1 MTRRRWM
8 ALCFAVGS
16 TCFLVG
22 PFPGYANLVGDS
34 ADAITFFVGS
44 ILFTLGGALQ
54 SWLAWPDRRAPGE
67 GGAAWWSAIIQ
78 SAGTLFF
85 NVTTYQAMH
94 TAVTSSEY
102 DKLVWRPDWR
112 GSICFLISGAI
123 AYRASPRHGWHGWL
137 PVRGGDGWWQPAVNL
152 LGCIFFGIS
161 AVAGY
166 VVPSSGSVIDLAA
179 ANWNTA
185 LGAACFL
192 ACALD
197 TLHTGKASKMPIRHR
212 LRELEHELEADLRRA
227 T

>member
-1 MTRRRWM
+1 M
-8 ALCFAVGS
+8 ALCFALGS
-16 TCFLVG
+16 TCFLIG
-22 PFPGYANLVGDS
+22 PFPGYAQLVGES
-34 ADAITFFVGS
+34 ADGVTFFVGS
-44 ILFTLGGALQ
+44 ILFTAGGALQ
-54 SWLAWPDRRAPGE
+54 SWLAWPDRRVPG
-67 GGAAWWSAIIQ
+67 GGRAAWWAAIVQ

-94 TAVTSSEY
+94 VALTSSEY
-102 DKLVWRPDWR
+102 NRLVWRPDWR
-112 GSICFLISGAI
+112 GSICFLVSGAI
-123 AYRASPRHGWHGWL
+123 AYRASRRHGWHRWL
-137 PVRGGDGWWQPAVNL
+137 PERGGSGWWQPAVNL

-166 VVPSSGSVIDLAA
+166 LVPATGSLVNQAA

-197 TLHTGKASKMPIRHR
+197 TLHTDRASKMPLRQR
-212 LRELEHELEADLRRA
+212 LERLEHELEDDLREA